1 MEAVVAS
8 QYVSGKLTNDGRQ
21 MGNETERIFLAGDAA
36 HAFPPS
42 GGFGLNTGIGDA
54 FCLAHKLGCMPGE
67 PVSRVTS
74 EEYNSERQL
83 IGTITKDLALIN
95 YRKSLEI
102 ARRLGLDPSHADF
115 FTRMVSKYAPSSSS
129 MIGSLLGLNKSSLL

>member
-1 MEAVVAS
+1 M
-8 QYVSGKLTNDGRQ
+8 SGKLTKEGRQ
-21 MGNETERIFLAGDAA
+21 VGDQIERVFLAGDAA

-54 FCLAHKLGCMPGE
+54 FCLAHKLGCTPGE
-67 PVSRVTS
+67 PISKVTS

-95 YRKSLEI
+95 Y
-102 ARRLGLDPSHADF
+102 
-115 FTRMVSKYAPSSSS
+115 
-129 MIGSLLGLNKSSLL
+129 

>member
-1 MEAVVAS
+1 MEALVAS
-8 QYVSGKLTNDGRQ
+8 QYVSGKLTKEGRQ
-21 MGNETERIFLAGDAA
+21 LGEFPERVFLTGDAA

-67 PVSRVTS
+67 PIAKVTS
-74 EEYNSERQL
+74 EDYNMERQL

-95 YRKSLEI
+95 Y
-102 ARRLGLDPSHADF
+102 
-115 FTRMVSKYAPSSSS
+115 
-129 MIGSLLGLNKSSLL
+129 